1 VDASHPAID
10 DHMKAVDDLLGE
22 LGVADR
28 PTILVLNK
36 IDRLETDPAVLA
48 ARSEAIAISAADG
61 TGIDAL
67 LAAIERALPPVGSL
81 TLRIPHGEGAPLA
94 LCYERGRVLAR
105 RDTPGHVELD
115 VDLPVGLLRAL
126 ARYRVTDSGADAR
139 MID

>member
-1 VDASHPAID
+1 
-10 DHMKAVDDLLGE
+10 M
-22 LGVADR
+22 
-28 PTILVLNK
+28 
-36 IDRLETDPAVLA
+36 A
-48 ARSEAIAISAADG
+48 ARSEAVAISAADG

-67 LAAIERALPPVGSL
+67 LAAIERSLPPVGSL

-126 ARYRVTDSGADAR
+126 ARYRVTDSGPTAG